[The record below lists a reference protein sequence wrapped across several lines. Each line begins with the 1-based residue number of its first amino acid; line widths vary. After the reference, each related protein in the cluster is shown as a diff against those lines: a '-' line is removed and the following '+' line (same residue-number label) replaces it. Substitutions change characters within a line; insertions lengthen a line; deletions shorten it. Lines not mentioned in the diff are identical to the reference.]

1 MIRLIKKMFI
11 GIKNIF
17 TDVVSE
23 AWTLVGMFVAW
34 IVLEGSARDVTGYVI
49 LGTLALWIIT
59 FRLRNPKE

>member
-1 MIRLIKKMFI
+1 MKFIKKVFT

-34 IVLEGSARDVTGYVI
+34 IVLEGSARDVAGYVI
-49 LGTLALWIIT
+49 LGTLVLWIIT
-59 FRLRNPKE
+59 YRLRNPKE

>member
-1 MIRLIKKMFI
+1 MIKLIKKMFI
-11 GIKNIF
+11 GIKNVF

>member
-1 MIRLIKKMFI
+1 MIKLIKKMFV

>member
-1 MIRLIKKMFI
+1 MKKFIKKIFT
-11 GIKNIF
+11 GIKNVF

-49 LGTLALWIIT
+49 LATLALWIIT

>member
-1 MIRLIKKMFI
+1 MKFIKKLFT

-23 AWTLVGMFVAW
+23 AWTFVGMFVAW
-34 IVLEGSARDVTGYVI
+34 SVLDGSAKTVTGYVI

>member
-1 MIRLIKKMFI
+1 MKRVIKKVFT

-17 TDVVSE
+17 TDVVAES
-23 AWTLVGMFVAW
+23 WTLVGMFVAW